1 MDTYLTLAS
10 PAEGRYTEKRSNFL
24 AFVVPC
30 ADEEEARTILA
41 GYRKKYYDARHVC
54 WAYRLGTLDV
64 RERANDDG
72 EPSGS
77 AGRPILGQLVSHGL
91 TGVLAV
97 VVRYFGGVKLGT
109 GGLCSAYKAA
119 VADALAAAAVE
130 ERVVSREAKIYVPY
144 ADADTAMRF
153 VREGGGEITARDYD
167 AGGTRLTVSVRADA
181 FEALCARLSGIL
193 SLRFLNNET
202 PATS

>member
-1 MDTYLTLAS
+1 MDTYLTLAA
-10 PAEGRYTEKRSNFL
+10 PAEGSYTEKRSRFL

-30 ADEEEARTILA
+30 RNEDEAKEILA
-41 GYRKKYYDARHVC
+41 GYRRKYYDARHVC
-54 WAYRLGTLDV
+54 WAYRLGTLEV

-77 AGRPILGQLVSHGL
+77 AGRPILGQLVSRGL

-109 GGLCSAYKAA
+109 GGLGVAYKAA
-119 VADALAAAAVE
+119 VAEALGTAVVE
-130 ERVVSREAKIYVPY
+130 ERIVCGQFTVYVPY

-167 AGGTRLTVSVRADA
+167 AGGTRLGVSVRADA
-181 FEALCARLSGIL
+181 CQALRARLGGIL
-193 SLRFLNNET
+193 SLTFADESET
-202 PATS
+202 AS